1 VQEILND
8 PEFQQ
13 KIQSGNPIDL
23 LMNARLL
30 ELADIIYSDE
40 AVPDEANKVDS
51 NSVKPDSS
59 LQQTSEEEIKIFS
72 WVDENGRIHYSDTEG
87 EQ

>member
-1 VQEILND
+1 
-8 PEFQQ
+8 
-13 KIQSGNPIDL
+13 
-23 LMNARLL
+23 LL

-40 AVPDEANKVDS
+40 AVPDETQKPES
-51 NSVKPDSS
+51 NSIEPESS
-59 LQQTSEEEIKIFS
+59 LQKIPEEEIKIFS